1 MNESVSS
8 DCLLVNAIVAS
19 IVVRRAT
26 AKLTISTLR
35 YIISLVHAGWL
46 LPIISIATANARKT
60 CIDLKSRFRNEICR
74 KKKKKQKKADFLM
87 HFASECNTFALVYR
101 VMRLCEWQNKWWF
114 CLCHALKAFDSHH
127 FFIFSQIIMIM
138 HLNGTW
144 KTHTHS
150 SIHQELINY
159 NCFNKWNQFDRLFQF
174 LCRSFDVV
182 VAAAAVFHLRSM
194 QHEQNWMKKNE
205 RTL

>member
-1 MNESVSS
+1 
-8 DCLLVNAIVAS
+8 
-19 IVVRRAT
+19 
-26 AKLTISTLR
+26 
-35 YIISLVHAGWL
+35 
-46 LPIISIATANARKT
+46 
-60 CIDLKSRFRNEICR
+60 
-74 KKKKKQKKADFLM
+74 M

-114 CLCHALKAFDSHH
+114 FLCHVLKAFDSHH

-144 KTHTHS
+144 KHTDS

-174 LCRSFDVV
+174 LCHSFDVV

-194 QHEQNWMKKNE
+194 QNEKKEKVNWRKNE
-205 RTL
+205 RFNCLPYFSCIVFDDWLFFSTFPIIIGCNGHFIGNASIL